1 MLFLSLICKVILPF
15 KNFILLLSAYYL
27 VQFPLLNFSFLW
39 YKNWNHDEWLSMVM
53 LYHGIH
59 NYIQSKFR
67 TIFNETSY
75 ILFFLLVLS
84 KEEHLALPN
93 VLYLKCAILERKW
106 RKFDNLLMI
115 FSLNW
120 PLLCNSPPWLP
131 LIALEMN
138 GN

>member
-1 MLFLSLICKVILPF
+1 
-15 KNFILLLSAYYL
+15 
-27 VQFPLLNFSFLW
+27 
-39 YKNWNHDEWLSMVM
+39 MVM

-93 VLYLKCAILERKW
+93 VLL
-106 RKFDNLLMI
+106 
-115 FSLNW
+115 
-120 PLLCNSPPWLP
+120 
-131 LIALEMN
+131 LEMCYTWKEVEEVWQLTDDFLSKLASAL
-138 GN
+138 